1 MSNKN
6 FFKTDFGTA
15 LIITILWKILMLV
28 IGYLIDRSVNGAVSI
43 IHHTAGWDSGW
54 YMTVINDH
62 YLTNA
67 ASAAFYPLFPLLVG
81 IVHYLSLN
89 TIDILTAGQIINT
102 ISAWF
107 LISALIILG
116 RELLDDKKK
125 FWLVAL
131 VLSMPAAFFLHIFY
145 SEALFMALGLW
156 AYIFALRRNW
166 LATGILL
173 TILTASRLPAILL
186 VGLCGLEF
194 MRAYNW
200 NIKRIL
206 NKNLYYFLLAPLGF
220 IAYGTYL
227 LIVRGDFIA
236 MFSAY
241 HATNDWTYQ
250 IFDINFLK
258 TITKASYQ
266 IFRALLGL
274 RNFDNDVIFN
284 HLLPLASIA
293 FLAAGSVYLIFKQK
307 GKYIPL
313 GIYGLISIIM
323 FTLNSNVVSA
333 HRYILPC
340 LTVYVALA
348 IFIKGKY
355 QQFYLTGI
363 CLAGVI
369 IQFWIFYQFISK
381 IFVG

>member
-258 TITKASYQ
+258 TIAKASYQ